1 MTDKNGL
8 HISARDRLLISWQRS
23 TELVRDYQAYKAE
36 TAEDSELSAKFGE
49 YAHDEAVHAAELLD
63 MLHKYDT

>member
-8 HISARDRLLISWQRS
+8 HITARDRLLIAWQRS

-36 TAEDSELSAKFGE
+36 TADNEQVSAKFGK
-49 YAHDEAVHAAELLD
+49 YAHDEAIHAAELLD
-63 MLHKYDT
+63 MLHEYDR